1 MDDASVNILGSTLI
15 NLLRRSFRLQEAVP
29 FQERGKV
36 FLAIDEFQSFSG
48 ADIAKLLSEDS
59 KFGCATLLATQFLKQ
74 LNTFREGLLDTVL
87 GNCENLCAFNVSA
100 SDAKILEEELQKK
113 VSQKH
118 IISQPRL
125 HCYARLAIAGEP
137 LQIVSVALARPLS
150 WQRTTSQYVQIQAI
164 RDHNQR
170 RFLPVS
176 EIDSLHEAHLKRF
189 LDVGLFAAKIRR
201 EAKAIEEN
209 KQRREDA
216 ARLEEHVRADAQQT
230 MRQGSGPSTSPTR
243 QNGDSNAGAT
253 SSVSSSLNQSGTV
266 REETGG
272 QAGDASTNTGPNHT
286 QSQGGRR
293 SNHHRSRRLGKLKKT
308 PVGAPPP
315 ELTGEELLDAS
326 DSARPLLFRSGIG
339 REYSGRERERA

>member
-15 NLLRRSFRLQEAVP
+15 NLLRRSFRLQEALP
-29 FQERGKV
+29 FQQRRKV

-48 ADIAKLLSEDS
+48 ADIGKLLSEDS

-125 HCYARLAIAGEP
+125 HCYARLAIPGEP

-150 WQRTTSQYVQIQAI
+150 WQRTSSQSVQIQAM

-176 EIDSLHEAHLKRF
+176 EVDRLHKTHLQRF
-189 LDVGLFAAKIRR
+189 LHVGLFAAKIKR
-201 EAKAIEEN
+201 EAKAMAEN

-216 ARLEEHVRADAQQT
+216 ARLEEHVRQDAQQT
-230 MRQGSGPSTSPTR
+230 MRQGNVSSTLPTR
-243 QNGDSNAGAT
+243 QDGDGNSGATPPTSGDSNQ
-253 SSVSSSLNQSGTV
+253 SVTA
-266 REETGG
+266 REEAGG
-272 QAGDASTNTGPNHT
+272 QAGDASANMGANHT

-315 ELTGEELLDAS
+315 ELTGEELLDAGE
-326 DSARPLLFRSGIG
+326 SARPLLFRSGIG